1 MKITSAIANKL
12 LKQLDEEKIF
22 LHNKEVQSCTYDA
35 ADGETPIIPDYDYSA
50 VCSQINEID
59 RKIRVIKH
67 ALNLA
72 NSQAQINVENS
83 IMSVDEILLEMA
95 QLNNRKVF
103 LDHLRKLQPKERL
116 QLRTMP
122 SRNAVP
128 EYRYINFDIATVQA
142 DFDFVSN
149 RIMAMQLALDKHNQ
163 TEEFEVEL
171 E

>member
-1 MKITSAIANKL
+1 MKITSAMANKL
-12 LKQLDEEKIF
+12 LKQLEEEKSF
-22 LHNKEVQSCTYDA
+22 LRDKETKSCTYDA
-35 ADGETPIIPDYDYSA
+35 AEGETPIIPDYDYATVS
-50 VCSQINEID
+50 SQIGELD

-72 NSQAQINVENS
+72 NSQAQIPVEDD

-95 QLNNRKVF
+95 QLNNRKGF
-103 LDHLRKLQPKERL
+103 LDYLRKLQPKERL
-116 QLRTMP
+116 QLRTLP

-128 EYRYINFDIATVQA
+128 EYRYINFDNKAVQA
-142 DFDFVSN
+142 DFETVSN

-163 TEEFEVEL
+163 TEEFEVTL